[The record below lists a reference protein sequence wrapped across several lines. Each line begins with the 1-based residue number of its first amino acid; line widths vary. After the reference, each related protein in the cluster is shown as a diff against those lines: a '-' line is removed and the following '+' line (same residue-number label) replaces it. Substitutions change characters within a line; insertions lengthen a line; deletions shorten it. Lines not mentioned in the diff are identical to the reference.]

1 MEILVFAFLYK
12 LTGQVIPLEYFR
24 NHLDIFLIIF
34 IVLILGLIQLGFI
47 SKWNTSIDQ
56 KIRAETNVTEQNAS
70 KSSRSLTEINYNMIL
85 HLRVL
90 MTITI
95 IILVLCGVFYLLY
108 VQERPLVF
116 SESLATFYA
125 NYLALRRYS
134 LVIIT
139 GYGILEIFQ
148 LYRWSKRV
156 YLFNILEKRMIREL
170 PDLFR

>member
-1 MEILVFAFLYK
+1 M
-12 LTGQVIPLEYFR
+12 
-24 NHLDIFLIIF
+24 
-34 IVLILGLIQLGFI
+34 LILGLIQLGFI

-125 NYLALRRYS
+125 NYLALR
-134 LVIIT
+134 
-139 GYGILEIFQ
+139 
-148 LYRWSKRV
+148 
-156 YLFNILEKRMIREL
+156 
-170 PDLFR
+170 